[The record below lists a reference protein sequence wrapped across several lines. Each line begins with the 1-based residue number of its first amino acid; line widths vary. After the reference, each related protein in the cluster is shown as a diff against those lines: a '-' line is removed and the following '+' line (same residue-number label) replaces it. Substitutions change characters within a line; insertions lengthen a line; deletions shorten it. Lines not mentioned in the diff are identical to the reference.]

1 MMICPRQSSLN
12 VQYDVF
18 CWSSDLDCQ
27 PTDDDYK
34 KAKEKTMAI
43 EPVTKLP
50 TTRPSIK
57 ANLN

>member
-1 MMICPRQSSLN
+1 MMIWTRQSSLN

-18 CWSSDLDCQ
+18 CWSSDLDYQ

-43 EPVTKLP
+43 EPVTKL
-50 TTRPSIK
+50 TTTWSTIK
-57 ANLN
+57 ASLN

>member
-1 MMICPRQSSLN
+1 MMIWTRQSSLN

-34 KAKEKTMAI
+34 KAKEKTMAV
-43 EPVTKLP
+43 EPVTKL
-50 TTRPSIK
+50 TTT
-57 ANLN
+57 